1 MFVEHNKETIA
12 DLERQKIALKDQL
25 EFETKT
31 SRIIKLEEQLYE
43 VEDTIKKLTQPV
55 RPAWR
60 KNLRSPRT
68 VCWEI
73 QCSGILRL
81 LLCFTL
87 VWLCGVLLVDNLYF
101 IIGISAIIYFSYKL
115 GKDRGTYLASEKA
128 VDMMIAMGFLAT
140 RNNGEEIIKIKDIE
154 DDSSK

>member
-1 MFVEHNKETIA
+1 MYVEQNKDRIA

-25 EFETKT
+25 QFETKT
-31 SRIIKLEEQLYE
+31 ASIIRIEEELYE
-43 VEDTIKKLTQPV
+43 LEDTIKKLTQPV

-60 KNLRSPRT
+60 KNLRSPRI

-73 QCSGILRL
+73 RCSGILRL

-115 GKDRGTYLASEKA
+115 GKDKGTLLASERA
-128 VDMMIAMGFLAT
+128 VDMMIAMGYLKEKA
-140 RNNGEEIIKIKDIE
+140 NGEIE
-154 DDSSK
+154 KADDEQSK